1 MADRDTDRDRDREPS
16 SSLHDEAIEIE
27 SEVNNNATIPIV
39 IGEPSS
45 QDYDFQESVI
55 WTHNYF
61 RKCEDSE
68 HAIRLTC
75 EAENLTRG
83 PNQVKKKEKYSTTG
97 WRTAGRLNYLSR
109 DHVRLSDY
117 IISPLHKRHLGAPS
131 K

>member
-1 MADRDTDRDRDREPS
+1 MLSWVWVFQTTNIRPNSMADRDRDREPTS
-16 SSLHDEAIEIE
+16 SSLHNEAIEIE

-39 IGEPSS
+39 IGELSS

-68 HAIRLTC
+68 HAICLTC

-83 PNQVKKKEKYSTTG
+83 PKQVKKKESIVPLDGALEVDSTICHETMWG
-97 WRTAGRLNYLSR
+97 FQTT
-109 DHVRLSDY
+109 
-117 IISPLHKRHLGAPS
+117 
-131 K
+131 